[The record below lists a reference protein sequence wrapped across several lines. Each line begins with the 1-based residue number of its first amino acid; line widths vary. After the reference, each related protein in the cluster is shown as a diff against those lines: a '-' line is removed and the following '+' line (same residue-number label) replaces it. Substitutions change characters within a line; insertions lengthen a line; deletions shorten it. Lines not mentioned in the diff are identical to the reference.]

1 MAIRDLDSGL
11 VDSLL
16 ENEPFA
22 YAHLVKFEKPVV
34 TTGGKSAR
42 KATDY
47 AYISDGS
54 IDIVF
59 DDLSQD
65 VQNNNNGPQTYI
77 ANKLISVGDTS
88 ESTQAKTSSINLK
101 VSAAALNTSLITSLN
116 ITASSITA
124 TQDLVEAGFREGDLI
139 ELLSGSGNNDT
150 KKIRIN
156 SFSND
161 NKTASVTGMSTLTS
175 ETGVVYSLNFCSPE
189 VQGILNIRSDS
200 SYAGYINRDVFVYKA
215 HLDSEGLII
224 GKPYLLFKGIIAS
237 GKLTDDVTST
247 ASVSWSV
254 TSHWSDFSRVS
265 GRLTSDAQHR
275 ALDANNRPDRES
287 VHRPSYATDLGFL
300 HSEQAV
306 NLVSTYQVK
315 ESRIRTTVKRTWLG
329 SKKYRTYEYE
339 VDVDREV
346 DLRFNLDAK
355 YLPVVYGVN
364 KLDSI
369 PVFVDTLASDSK
381 QVFVAY
387 AISEGE
393 IGGIYDIYMDDTSSV
408 CIDSNDFD
416 TRAVQTSENTID
428 VLCSGRMDRGD
439 TLTPRNRW
447 SGTFNA
453 LSHSFSQGFNTWDSE
468 GRGAYARS
476 EPLNLP
482 VANFNLGGASSQGS
496 GLTHETSTFFSTPM
510 TASLTVHTGKPE
522 QKANSVLVQNAS
534 NFKVGSTYYSGS
546 ADYWG
551 ANHALLDTAY
561 VVANYEIGE
570 GETTIP
576 SLDFVVRGKGIRC
589 YNYDYSY
596 EQHAGYESSDTALTS
611 FNIGETVTIKKTSNN
626 STITTTTVADKYTL
640 TRMDG
645 TTSTRVRFASD
656 PTGSTTETS
665 FYMQS
670 GSKVYHVAAHNHV
683 ENSGVVP
690 EILQRQVA
698 SAAAASDNNSAEVN
712 IGTGTAAYQAALAA
726 GRKVSITSTGNFLT
740 GGVDWLNSFE
750 FTYSGSVISGLG
762 STGTG
767 SSTLVNKFVTVRDG
781 IALAS
786 SASSTDD
793 IYNGLTIELT
803 NIHADGS
810 TTVQRRTISD
820 YNGSAKVATVDTAW
834 EYDNIPKASDTYKI
848 FPADDIRVSINP
860 AIQFLDYM
868 TSSRYGAGLDLEADL
883 DMDSFLSAA
892 RKCDTRSDVTV
903 ISSTTATITVGDVY
917 KHAVS
922 SKTLFQGTV
931 ESVSSVTINGTAR
944 TQVTFTDVVGK
955 LGNRWADWKYFYTGE
970 LYYNLGTLYQATA
983 DGVSGANSNSNVVTA
998 FNLEKVSG
1006 SGSSTITLGSGIGN
1020 FDGNPLVM
1028 SYDTASE
1035 LFNSGYELYDSD
1047 SVKYWRYM
1055 GWESHN
1061 QREVTRHQ
1069 TNVVLDTKRPVFANI
1084 NSMLGHFNGLI
1095 RYSNGKYFLDV
1106 ESAAGGATSYTSTA
1120 GESYAV
1126 NEINA
1131 LDIIGS
1137 IDVEDAGQ
1145 KGTFNHVDVNINDPQ
1160 NRFEPRS
1167 VVLFN
1172 SNYLKEDRM
1181 VPKKG
1186 KVDSPYVTNYYNAR
1200 VNAKQYLDQSRAGL
1214 KINFTLGP
1222 WAILLVAGD
1231 VIRITHPRFGWTNK
1245 YFRITNLN
1253 FKNNCLVQV
1262 TAEEHEENA
1271 YIVQADNPGDI
1282 VAVEGIA
1289 ANLPAPAAP
1298 SNLSAT
1304 QTDRGGIALSW
1315 TNITKFNPAS
1325 YSVQIWRSNDNNR
1338 SNAKIVGISKGDV
1351 FTDAVTGAGKQTFYY
1366 WVRYAVLVVSQRSSG
1381 VAPRE
1386 VFSTYFPA
1394 SATGGQ
1400 VGVSDGA
1407 QDAPVVNL
1415 TNDNV
1420 SIIAQANGVVS
1431 SFANSGT
1438 TITAFIGDVQLPYD
1452 GTAPYTEPS
1461 FRVTSVVPS
1470 TGVTIDS
1477 TPTIGTNSYALGE
1490 ITGFTQ
1496 DVGTVSF
1503 TIVVTDSLGRANT
1516 YQRVQTITKSKR
1528 GIQGPQGA
1536 QGVPGPDGAPGEQG
1550 PQGVPGAQGPGGPT
1564 GPTGAI
1570 GPQGVVGAQGPG
1582 GAAGSAGAAGPDGLS
1597 AFLFYNGA
1605 ARTTLDNSP
1614 SISNWSSGGTYALG
1628 SVIQHSS
1635 KVWAATQAHTGRST
1649 VPQSDTSFWVQVFA
1663 GGSSAVSDMTKL
1675 TPTFYNG
1682 AQGYWFTV
1690 DEQTSSRWFANA
1702 TQISGGVTG
1711 VTHTIIGTALNSTA
1725 LVSGS
1730 FGDPLITEGQT
1741 GPTGA
1746 TGPQGNQGP
1755 TGPTGSQGLTGS
1767 PGPQG
1772 PQGPQ
1777 GNTGPTGATG
1787 PSGAAGGTG
1796 PVGPQGATGPAGAQ
1810 GPAGPQGPQGPNGPA
1825 GPLGPAGGAGNPG
1838 PPGGQGPQGPQGPPG
1853 PNGVSPTAVS
1863 AGKSSV
1869 TFANRSA
1876 SQTVTWTRQTGTA
1889 TSTASVVA
1897 SSSSTADTVSW
1908 ASTAPSG
1915 WTNTRN
1921 GQNSVAATCSMKY
1934 NNVSASCV
1942 AYYVDIDIGP
1952 IGCFIAGTPVCL
1964 QDGSFKKI
1972 VDVKAGDKVRGEND
1986 SINTVLKNESVEFP
2000 FDDLYGIN
2008 EQEPFFTANHPFL
2021 TKDGWKAVDPEL
2033 TSIIDG
2039 KEVADILVGK
2049 LQVGDILIKD
2059 EGVEEV
2065 LSALTK
2071 RPLEESE
2078 KTVYNLSTDGTS
2090 TYTANSFVVHNKSSD
2105 VRLKK
2110 NIKFLK
2116 WFKGQNIYSWDWNE
2130 LADSLGIAGPTIGV
2144 IAQEVIKT
2152 RPDLVSIDDAGYY
2165 TVNYKELGINYKVL
2179 TWT

>member
-77 ANKLISVGDTS
+77 ANKLISVGDMS

-116 ITASSITA
+116 ITSSSITA

-156 SFSND
+156 SFSNN

-200 SYAGYINRDVFVYKA
+200 SYAGYINRDVYVYKA

-237 GKLTDDVTST
+237 GKLTDDVTSA

-315 ESRIRTTVKRTWLG
+315 ESRIRTTVKRTWYG

-393 IGGIYDIYMDDTSSV
+393 IGGIYDIYMDDTSSI

-416 TRAVQTSENTID
+416 TRSSQTSENTID

-439 TLTPRNRW
+439 TLAPRVRF

-468 GRGAYARS
+468 GRGAHARS
-476 EPLNLP
+476 EPLPTP
-482 VANFNLGGASSQGS
+482 VVTFNSGGATTQGS
-496 GLTHETSTFFSTPM
+496 GLTHEASTFFSTPL

-522 QKANSVLVQNAS
+522 QRANSVLVQNAS

-546 ADYWG
+546 SDYWG

-561 VVANYEIGE
+561 VVANYQIGE

-645 TTSTRVRFASD
+645 TLSTRVRFASD

-712 IGTGTAAYQAALAA
+712 IGTGTAAYVAALAA

-767 SSTLVNKFVTVRDG
+767 SSTLVNKFVTVKDG

-834 EYDNIPKASDTYKI
+834 EYDNIPKVSDTYKI

-883 DMDSFLSAA
+883 DMDSFLTAA

-903 ISSTTATITVGDVY
+903 ISSTTSTIAVGAVY
-917 KHAVS
+917 KHVVS

-983 DGVSGANSNSNVVTA
+983 DGVSAANTNSNVVTA

-1106 ESAAGGATSYTSTA
+1106 ESAAGAATSYTSTA

-1186 KVDSPYVTNYYNAR
+1186 KVDSPYVSNYYNAR

-1262 TAEEHEENA
+1262 TAEEHEDNA
-1271 YIVQADNPGDI
+1271 YIVQSDNPGDI

-1564 GPTGAI
+1564 GPAGAT
-1570 GPQGVVGAQGPG
+1570 GPQGVIGAQGPG

-1628 SVIQHSS
+1628 SVRQHSS

-1682 AQGYWFTV
+1682 SQGYWFTV

-1711 VTHTIIGTALNSTA
+1711 VTHTIIGTALSSTA

-1755 TGPTGSQGLTGS
+1755 TGPTGSQGLTGAA
-1767 PGPQG
+1767 GPQG

-1777 GNTGPTGATG
+1777 GNTGPTGGTG

-1825 GPLGPAGGAGNPG
+1825 GPLGPAGGSGNPG

-1853 PNGVSPTAVS
+1853 PNGVSPTAVTVS
-1863 AGKSSV
+1863 
-1869 TFANRSA
+1869 RSTVVRA
-1876 SQTVTWTRQTGTA
+1876 QSGTTTVTWTRQTGST
-1889 TSTASVVA
+1889 TSTATRTLTSN
-1897 SSSSTADTVSW
+1897 SSTEKVQWQTGSLPSGWSQSNSPSGNNSQTVTCTLSFSSVSA
-1908 ASTAPSG
+1908 ASTASFFDASAKCVSPDSLVELSG
-1915 WTNTRN
+1915 NTL
-1921 GQNSVAATCSMKY
+1921 VA
-1934 NNVSASCV
+1934 
-1942 AYYVDIDIGP
+1942 VD
-1952 IGCFIAGTPVCL
+1952 TL
-1964 QDGSFKKI
+1964 
-1972 VDVKAGDKVRGEND
+1972 VKGD
-1986 SINTVLKNESVEFP
+1986 SILT
-2000 FDDLYGIN
+2000 
-2008 EQEPFFTANHPFL
+2008 QEGETL
-2021 TKDGWKAVDPEL
+2021 V
-2033 TSIIDG
+2033 TSIIKNHTRDHYYIINNEL
-2039 KEVADILVGK
+2039 KITNDHPMFK
-2049 LQVGDILIKD
+2049 L
-2059 EGVEEV
+2059 
-2065 LSALTK
+2065 
-2071 RPLEESE
+2071 
-2078 KTVYNLSTDGTS
+2078 DGT
-2090 TYTANSFVVHNKSSD
+2090 TVTPE
-2105 VRLKK
+2105 
-2110 NIKFLK
+2110 NIKIGDKLK
-2116 WFKGQNIYSWDWNE
+2116 NSTVTSVEKVFEELNSVYIETENGILDIVSPTTIYTLKG
-2130 LADSLGIAGPTIGV
+2130 
-2144 IAQEVIKT
+2144 
-2152 RPDLVSIDDAGYY
+2152 GY
-2165 TVNYKELGINYKVL
+2165 
-2179 TWT
+2179 

>member
-1 MAIRDLDSGL
+1 
-11 VDSLL
+11 
-16 ENEPFA
+16 
-22 YAHLVKFEKPVV
+22 
-34 TTGGKSAR
+34 
-42 KATDY
+42 
-47 AYISDGS
+47 
-54 IDIVF
+54 
-59 DDLSQD
+59 
-65 VQNNNNGPQTYI
+65 
-77 ANKLISVGDTS
+77 
-88 ESTQAKTSSINLK
+88 
-101 VSAAALNTSLITSLN
+101 
-116 ITASSITA
+116 
-124 TQDLVEAGFREGDLI
+124 
-139 ELLSGSGNNDT
+139 
-150 KKIRIN
+150 
-156 SFSND
+156 
-161 NKTASVTGMSTLTS
+161 
-175 ETGVVYSLNFCSPE
+175 
-189 VQGILNIRSDS
+189 
-200 SYAGYINRDVFVYKA
+200 
-215 HLDSEGLII
+215 
-224 GKPYLLFKGIIAS
+224 
-237 GKLTDDVTST
+237 
-247 ASVSWSV
+247 
-254 TSHWSDFSRVS
+254 
-265 GRLTSDAQHR
+265 
-275 ALDANNRPDRES
+275 
-287 VHRPSYATDLGFL
+287 
-300 HSEQAV
+300 
-306 NLVSTYQVK
+306 
-315 ESRIRTTVKRTWLG
+315 
-329 SKKYRTYEYE
+329 
-339 VDVDREV
+339 
-346 DLRFNLDAK
+346 
-355 YLPVVYGVN
+355 
-364 KLDSI
+364 
-369 PVFVDTLASDSK
+369 
-381 QVFVAY
+381 
-387 AISEGE
+387 
-393 IGGIYDIYMDDTSSV
+393 
-408 CIDSNDFD
+408 
-416 TRAVQTSENTID
+416 
-428 VLCSGRMDRGD
+428 
-439 TLTPRNRW
+439 
-447 SGTFNA
+447 
-453 LSHSFSQGFNTWDSE
+453 
-468 GRGAYARS
+468 
-476 EPLNLP
+476 
-482 VANFNLGGASSQGS
+482 
-496 GLTHETSTFFSTPM
+496 
-510 TASLTVHTGKPE
+510 
-522 QKANSVLVQNAS
+522 
-534 NFKVGSTYYSGS
+534 
-546 ADYWG
+546 
-551 ANHALLDTAY
+551 
-561 VVANYEIGE
+561 
-570 GETTIP
+570 
-576 SLDFVVRGKGIRC
+576 
-589 YNYDYSY
+589 
-596 EQHAGYESSDTALTS
+596 
-611 FNIGETVTIKKTSNN
+611 
-626 STITTTTVADKYTL
+626 
-640 TRMDG
+640 MDG
-645 TTSTRVRFASD
+645 TLSTRVRFASD

-712 IGTGTAAYQAALAA
+712 IGTGTAAYVAALAA

-767 SSTLVNKFVTVRDG
+767 SSTLVNKFVTVKDG

-834 EYDNIPKASDTYKI
+834 EYDNIPKVSDTYKI

-883 DMDSFLSAA
+883 DMDSFLTAA

-903 ISSTTATITVGDVY
+903 ISSTTSTIAVGAVY
-917 KHAVS
+917 KHVVS

-983 DGVSGANSNSNVVTA
+983 DGVSAANTNSNVVTA

-1106 ESAAGGATSYTSTA
+1106 ESAAGAATSYTSTA

-1186 KVDSPYVTNYYNAR
+1186 KVDSPYVSNYYNAR

-1262 TAEEHEENA
+1262 TAEEHEDNA
-1271 YIVQADNPGDI
+1271 YIVQSDNPGDI

-1564 GPTGAI
+1564 GPAGAT
-1570 GPQGVVGAQGPG
+1570 GPQGVIGAQGPG

-1628 SVIQHSS
+1628 SVRQHSS

-1682 AQGYWFTV
+1682 SQGYWFTV

-1711 VTHTIIGTALNSTA
+1711 VTHTIIGTALSSTA

-1755 TGPTGSQGLTGS
+1755 TGPTGSQGLTGAA
-1767 PGPQG
+1767 GPQG

-1777 GNTGPTGATG
+1777 GNTGPTGGTG

-1825 GPLGPAGGAGNPG
+1825 GPLGPAGGSGNPG

-1853 PNGVSPTAVS
+1853 PNGVSPTAVTVS
-1863 AGKSSV
+1863 
-1869 TFANRSA
+1869 RSTVVRA
-1876 SQTVTWTRQTGTA
+1876 QSGTTTVTWTRQTGST
-1889 TSTASVVA
+1889 TSTATRTLTSN
-1897 SSSSTADTVSW
+1897 SSTEKVQWQTGSLPSGWSQSNSPSGNNSQTVTCTLSFSSVSA
-1908 ASTAPSG
+1908 ASTASFFDASAKCVSPDSLVELSG
-1915 WTNTRN
+1915 NTL
-1921 GQNSVAATCSMKY
+1921 VA
-1934 NNVSASCV
+1934 
-1942 AYYVDIDIGP
+1942 VD
-1952 IGCFIAGTPVCL
+1952 TL
-1964 QDGSFKKI
+1964 
-1972 VDVKAGDKVRGEND
+1972 VKGD
-1986 SINTVLKNESVEFP
+1986 SILT
-2000 FDDLYGIN
+2000 
-2008 EQEPFFTANHPFL
+2008 QEGETL
-2021 TKDGWKAVDPEL
+2021 V
-2033 TSIIDG
+2033 TSIIKNHTRDHYYIINNEL
-2039 KEVADILVGK
+2039 KITNDHPMFK
-2049 LQVGDILIKD
+2049 L
-2059 EGVEEV
+2059 
-2065 LSALTK
+2065 
-2071 RPLEESE
+2071 
-2078 KTVYNLSTDGTS
+2078 DGT
-2090 TYTANSFVVHNKSSD
+2090 TVTPE
-2105 VRLKK
+2105 
-2110 NIKFLK
+2110 NIKIGDKLK
-2116 WFKGQNIYSWDWNE
+2116 NSTVTSVEKVFEELNSVYIETENGILDIVSPTTIYTLKG
-2130 LADSLGIAGPTIGV
+2130 
-2144 IAQEVIKT
+2144 
-2152 RPDLVSIDDAGYY
+2152 GY
-2165 TVNYKELGINYKVL
+2165 
-2179 TWT
+2179 

>member
-59 DDLSQD
+59 DDLTKD
-65 VQNNNNGPQTYI
+65 VQNNSNGPQVYV
-77 ANKLISVGDTS
+77 ANKLISVGDMS

-101 VSAAALNTSLITSLN
+101 VSAAALNTSLITTLN

-124 TQDLVEAGFREGDLI
+124 TEDLVEAGFREGDLV

-156 SFSND
+156 SFSNN

-175 ETGVVYSLNFCSPE
+175 ESGVIYSLNFCSPE

-215 HLDSEGLII
+215 HLDSEGNII

-237 GKLTDDVTST
+237 GKLTDDVTSK

-275 ALDANNRPDRES
+275 ALDANNRPDRDS
-287 VHRPSYATDLGFL
+287 VHRPSYASDLGFL

-315 ESRIRTTVKRTWLG
+315 ESRIRTTMKRTWYG
-329 SKKYRTYEYE
+329 AKKYRTYEYE

-355 YLPVVYGVN
+355 YLPVIYGVN
-364 KLDSI
+364 KIDSI
-369 PVFVDTLASDSK
+369 PVFVDTLSSDSK

-393 IGGIYDIYMDDTSSV
+393 IGGIYDIYMDDTSSI

-416 TRAVQTSENTID
+416 TRAVQTAENTID

-439 TLTPRNRW
+439 TLTPRNRY

-453 LSHSFSQGFNTWDSE
+453 QSHSFSQGFNTWDSE

-476 EPLNLP
+476 EPLPTP
-482 VANFNLGGASSQGS
+482 VANFNSGGASSQGS
-496 GLTHETSTFFSTPM
+496 GLTHEKSTFFSTPLS
-510 TASLTVHTGKPE
+510 ASLTVHTGKPE
-522 QKANSVLVQNAS
+522 QRANSVLVQNAS

-576 SLDFVVRGKGIRC
+576 SLDFVVRGKGIRA

-596 EQHAGYESSDTALTS
+596 EQHSGYEDTDTALTS
-611 FNIGETVTIKKTSNN
+611 FNIGEAVTIKKTSDN
-626 STITTTTVADKYTL
+626 STITTTTIADKYNL

-645 TTSTRVRFASD
+645 TASTRVRFAGD

-690 EILQRQVA
+690 VILQKQVV

-712 IGTGTAAYQAALAA
+712 IGSGFTQYQAALTA

-740 GGVDWLNSFE
+740 GGVDWINSFE

-762 STGTG
+762 ATGTG

-786 SASSTDD
+786 SASSTND

-848 FPADDIRVSINP
+848 FPADDIRVSVNP

-883 DMDSFLSAA
+883 DMDSFLAAA

-903 ISSTTATITVGDVY
+903 ISSTTATIAVGDVY
-917 KHAVS
+917 KHVVS

-944 TQVTFTDVVGK
+944 KQITFTDVVGK

-970 LYYNLGTLYQATA
+970 LYYNQGTLYQATA
-983 DGVSGANSNSNVVTA
+983 DGVSAVGTNSTVVSS
-998 FNLEKVSG
+998 FNLTKVSG
-1006 SGSSTITLGSGIGN
+1006 SGSSTITLASSIGN
-1020 FDGNPLVM
+1020 FDGNPLVL

-1055 GWESHN
+1055 GWESQN

-1106 ESAAGGATSYTSTA
+1106 ESAAGASTSYTSTA
-1120 GESYAV
+1120 GETYAV

-1145 KGTFNHVDVNINDPQ
+1145 KGTFNHVDVVINDPQ
-1160 NRFEPRS
+1160 NRFESRS

-1186 KVDSPYVTNYYNAR
+1186 KVDSPSVSNYYNAR

-1262 TAEEHEENA
+1262 TAEEHEDNA

-1338 SNAKIVGISKGDV
+1338 ANAKVVGVSKGDV
-1351 FTDAVTGAGKQTFYY
+1351 FTDPVTGAGKQTFYY

-1394 SATGGQ
+1394 SATGAV
-1400 VGVSDGA
+1400 VGISDGA

-1438 TITAFIGDVQLPYD
+1438 TITAFIGDTQLPYD
-1452 GTAPYTEPS
+1452 GTSPYTEPS
-1461 FRVTSVVPS
+1461 FRVTSVVAS

-1477 TPTIGTNSYALGE
+1477 TPTIGSNSYALGE

-1496 DVGTVSF
+1496 DVGTVTF
-1503 TIVVTDSLGRANT
+1503 TIIVTDSLGRANT

-1536 QGVPGPDGAPGEQG
+1536 QGVPGPDGAPGDQG

-1564 GPTGAI
+1564 GPTGAT
-1570 GPQGVVGAQGPG
+1570 GPQGVIGAQGPG
-1582 GAAGSAGAAGPDGLS
+1582 GAAGSAGSAGPDGLS
-1597 AFLFYNGA
+1597 AFIFYSSA
-1605 ARTTLDNSP
+1605 PRTTLSSSP
-1614 SISNWSSGGTYALG
+1614 SISAWSSGGTYALG
-1628 SVIQHSS
+1628 AVVSFNS
-1635 KVWAATQAHTGRST
+1635 KVFATFSAHSGIST
-1649 VPQSDTSFWVQVFA
+1649 NPESDTSRWVQVFSDGA
-1663 GGSSAVSDMTKL
+1663 STVSSMTKL

-1682 AQGYWFTV
+1682 SGAYWNTIANTTATRFF
-1690 DEQTSSRWFANA
+1690 SNA
-1702 TQISGGVTG
+1702 TQVSGGVTG
-1711 VTHTIIGTALNSTA
+1711 VTHTIIGTAATFSA

-1730 FGDPLITEGQT
+1730 MGAPLITEGQT

-1755 TGPTGSQGLTGS
+1755 VGPTGSQGLTGA

-1787 PSGAAGGTG
+1787 PSGNAGGTG
-1796 PVGPQGATGPAGAQ
+1796 PTGPQGATGPAGAQ

-1838 PPGGQGPQGPQGPPG
+1838 PPGGQGPQGPQGPAG
-1853 PNGVSPTAVS
+1853 PSGVSPTAVTVS
-1863 AGKSSV
+1863 QSTVVKA
-1869 TFANRSA
+1869 A
-1876 SQTVTWTRQTGTA
+1876 SGTVTVTWTRATGST
-1889 TSTASVVA
+1889 TSTATRTV
-1897 SSSSTADTVSW
+1897 TANDTTEKMTWQTGSL
-1908 ASTAPSG
+1908 PSG
-1915 WTNTRN
+1915 WSQSNSPSGNNARTVVCTLTY
-1921 GQNSVAATCSMKY
+1921 NSVGAAS
-1934 NNVSASCV
+1934 SASFFDASSKCISPDSLIEL
-1942 AYYVDIDIGP
+1942 YE
-1952 IGCFIAGTPVCL
+1952 GTL
-1964 QDGSFKKI
+1964 
-1972 VDVKAGDKVRGEND
+1972 VR
-1986 SINTVLKNESVEFP
+1986 
-2000 FDDLYGIN
+2000 
-2008 EQEPFFTANHPFL
+2008 
-2021 TKDGWKAVDPEL
+2021 
-2033 TSIIDG
+2033 
-2039 KEVADILVGK
+2039 
-2049 LQVGDILIKD
+2049 
-2059 EGVEEV
+2059 
-2065 LSALTK
+2065 
-2071 RPLEESE
+2071 
-2078 KTVYNLSTDGTS
+2078 
-2090 TYTANSFVVHNKSSD
+2090 
-2105 VRLKK
+2105 
-2110 NIKFLK
+2110 
-2116 WFKGQNIYSWDWNE
+2116 
-2130 LADSLGIAGPTIGV
+2130 ADSLNLGNLIVTHEGVTKITDIIKNHVRDHYYIINNELKVTNDHPMFKLDGTTVTPENIKIGDKLKNSTVTSIEKIPEELNSVYIETENGILDIVSPTTIYTLKG
-2144 IAQEVIKT
+2144 
-2152 RPDLVSIDDAGYY
+2152 GY
-2165 TVNYKELGINYKVL
+2165 
-2179 TWT
+2179 